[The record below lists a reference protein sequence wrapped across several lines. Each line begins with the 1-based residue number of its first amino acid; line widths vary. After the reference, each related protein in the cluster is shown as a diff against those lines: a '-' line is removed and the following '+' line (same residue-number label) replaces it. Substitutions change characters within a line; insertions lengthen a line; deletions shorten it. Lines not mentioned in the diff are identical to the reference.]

1 MRGAV
6 GRSACQAV
14 AMRLHPGEDL
24 RLRLQACLREV
35 DADAAVMM
43 TCVGSLRCAD
53 LRLADESLPGP
64 VEGPFEIVSLLGTLG
79 RGSGHLHIA
88 LADGAGRVM
97 GGHVRPGCI
106 VHTTAE
112 VVLGLLPDLV
122 FGRQFDPQTGF
133 DELVVEVKKD
143 VQQRRTEAIAGFR
156 AGDSRAD
163 PGGTGD
169 RVG

>member
-1 MRGAV
+1 
-6 GRSACQAV
+6 
-14 AMRLHPGEDL
+14 MRLHPGEDL
-24 RLRLQACLREV
+24 RLRLQACLSEV
-35 DADAAVMM
+35 EADAAVIM

-64 VEGPFEIVSLLGTLG
+64 VDGPFEIVSLLGTLG

-88 LADGAGRVM
+88 LADAAGRVI

-112 VVLGLLPDLV
+112 VVLGVLPDLI

-133 DELVVEVKKD
+133 DELVVEVKGD
-143 VQQRRTEAIAGFR
+143 GQQRL
-156 AGDSRAD
+156 DSTRPPSFAAPTPAA
-163 PGGTGD
+163 PGPL
-169 RVG
+169 